1 MIKRFFKPVTKM
13 QTIEFGHLTVILSI
27 FLGLHYKENDLI
39 VTGFFLIILTA
50 VIPIIF
56 YPLAFCW
63 FGISRI
69 VGIIVSRI
77 LLSLVFIFLVIP
89 IGLFRKAR
97 GKDSLKLRQFK
108 KNQES
113 VMVDRDHLYI
123 EADLLNTF

>member
-1 MIKRFFKPVTKM
+1 M